1 MKSPHFLLAGLL
13 PLALSG
19 CMSFIPAGPLDLPPQ
34 ERAAT
39 RSETLMVND
48 VSITDSDITPQ
59 QNRLL
64 IPQLTSQLA
73 AELENKGYF
82 EKTIT
87 FPATAAE
94 QDVQLQLTLSSL
106 KARRTAHPAYFP
118 GAILTATIW
127 IWANGPIYID
137 KYDLA
142 GTLSITDAQGKSL
155 ASSQSRLKS
164 NQSVGFWSQDYL
176 NSALGAKQ
184 LNQLI
189 GDLLTDSLKQLH

>member
-1 MKSPHFLLAGLL
+1 MKPPYLLLAGLL

-34 ERAAT
+34 EHAAS
-39 RSETLMVND
+39 RSETIMVND

-82 EKTIT
+82 DKTIT

-94 QDVQLQLTLSSL
+94 QDVRLQLTLSSL
-106 KARRTAHPAYFP
+106 EAKRTAHPAYFP
-118 GAILTATIW
+118 GA
-127 IWANGPIYID
+127 
-137 KYDLA
+137 
-142 GTLSITDAQGKSL
+142 
-155 ASSQSRLKS
+155 
-164 NQSVGFWSQDYL
+164 
-176 NSALGAKQ
+176 
-184 LNQLI
+184 
-189 GDLLTDSLKQLH
+189 